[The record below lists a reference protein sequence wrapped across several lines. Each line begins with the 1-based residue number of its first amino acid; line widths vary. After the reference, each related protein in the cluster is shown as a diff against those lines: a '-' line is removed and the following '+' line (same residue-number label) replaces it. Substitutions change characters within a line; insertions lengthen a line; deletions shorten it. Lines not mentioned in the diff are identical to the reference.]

1 MKISSLT
8 KHDLASFAEN
18 LVTLLAGT
26 ELSAID
32 SHVRADLITAFGTL
46 PATLATQ
53 ADAATVAEEV
63 KKSANSD
70 RNDTTALVQDLSA
83 RVRDALTAGRAPK
96 GQFDLAGF
104 DYPFTRA
111 STYTAQ
117 APTALSGFGTSNGV
131 NTIVFTGNN
140 KRNVVYEIWRRQG
153 DTAPWGI
160 VATTKR
166 QTHEDRGVTPGQ
178 YYEYKVRAVAASN
191 VSNFS
196 NSAVV
201 YGTL

>member
-1 MKISSLT
+1 MKLRSLT

-32 SHVRADLITAFGTL
+32 SHVRADLVAAFGTM

-53 ADAATVAEEV
+53 TDAATVAEDV
-63 KKSANSD
+63 KRSANSD
-70 RNDTTALVQDLSA
+70 RNDTTALVQDVSA
-83 RVRDALTAGRAPK
+83 RVRDALTAARAPK

-104 DYPFTRA
+104 DYPFTTA
-111 STYTAQ
+111 NTYTAQ
-117 APTALSGFGTSNGV
+117 TPTALSGFGTSNGV
-131 NTIVFTGNN
+131 NTIAFTGNN

-153 DTAPWGI
+153 DTAQFSI

-166 QTHEDRGVTPGQ
+166 QDHEDRGVTPGQ
-178 YYEYKVRAVAASN
+178 YYEYKVRAVASSN